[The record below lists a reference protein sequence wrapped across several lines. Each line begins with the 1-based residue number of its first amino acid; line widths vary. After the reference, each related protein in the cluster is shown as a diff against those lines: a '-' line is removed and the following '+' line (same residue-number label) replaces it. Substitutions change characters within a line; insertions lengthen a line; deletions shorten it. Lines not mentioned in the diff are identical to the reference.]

1 MRVRTL
7 AATLTAVVAIAA
19 ANAWMVTEAHA
30 QKVRVAVLPLEN
42 NSTFRWWGD
51 NLGAA
56 ASDELT
62 TQLVKSGQ
70 FSVIERMQIEA
81 ILAEQGFGQSGRVN
95 PATAASI
102 GEVLGVQVVF
112 VGSITQFSIETKRAG
127 IGGIGAS
134 FTEAES
140 ILDIRAVNTSTAE
153 IMSVAEGKGKKRLGG
168 INVNNVSFQQNF
180 DAGLA
185 QEALRPAV
193 EDIVKD
199 LVKQVDD
206 FAAVAPVATMATI
219 VGVRDGS
226 VYIDRGSNFGVEPGQ
241 RFNVYRVV
249 DEIRD
254 AQGNLLDRV
263 TEKVGVI
270 EVSRVLSQ
278 SAVCTLIEGD
288 AAEGDEAKG
297 S

>member
-1 MRVRTL
+1 MRVRSITATL
-7 AATLTAVVAIAA
+7 AAVLAM
-19 ANAWMVTEAHA
+19 NAWTVTEAQA

-42 NSTFRWWGD
+42 NSTFSYWGD

-62 TQLVKSGQ
+62 TQLVKSGK
-70 FSVIERMQIEA
+70 FSVIERRQIEA
-81 ILAEQGFGQSGRVN
+81 VLAEQGFGQSGRVN
-95 PATAASI
+95 PATAAAI

-112 VGSITQFSIETKRAG
+112 VGSITQFSIETKKAG

-134 FTEAES
+134 YSEAQS
-140 ILDIRAVNTSTAE
+140 MMDIRAVNTSTAE
-153 IMSVAEGKGKKRLGG
+153 IMSVAEGSGKKRMGG
-168 INVNNVSFQQNF
+168 LAVDNVSFQQSF
-180 DAGLA
+180 DAGIA

-193 EDIVKD
+193 EDVVKE
-199 LVKQVDD
+199 LVARVDE
-206 FAAVAPVATMATI
+206 FASIAPVAAAATI
-219 VGVRDGS
+219 VGVRNGS
-226 VYIDRGSNFGVEPGQ
+226 VYIDRGENFGVQPGQ
-241 RFNVYRVV
+241 RFDVYRVV

-254 AQGNLLDRV
+254 AQGNLLDRI
-263 TEKVGVI
+263 TEKIGVI

-278 SAVCTLIEGD
+278 SAVCTIVEGE

>member
-1 MRVRTL
+1 MRGRTL
-7 AATLTAVVAIAA
+7 AALAAILVFASGPWTASRVD
-19 ANAWMVTEAHA
+19 A
-30 QKVRVAVLPLEN
+30 QKVRVAVLALDN
-42 NSTFRWWGD
+42 NSTWSYWGAH
-51 NLGAA
+51 LGEA

-70 FSVIERMQIEA
+70 FSVIERRQIDA

-95 PATAASI
+95 PATAAAI
-102 GEVLGVQVVF
+102 GEVLGVQIVF
-112 VGSITQFSIETKRAG
+112 MGSITQFSIETKKAG

-140 ILDIRAVNTSTAE
+140 MLDIRAVNTSTAE
-153 IMSVAEGKGKKRLGG
+153 IMSVAEGQGKKRLGG
-168 INVNNVSFQQNF
+168 ININNVSFQQNF

-185 QEALRPAV
+185 QEALRPAI
-193 EDIVKD
+193 EDVVKE

-206 FAAVAPVATMATI
+206 FAAVAPVAARATI
-219 VGVRDGS
+219 VGVREGS
-226 VYIDRGSNFGVEPGQ
+226 IYIDRGENFGVQPGQ
-241 RFNVYRVV
+241 RFDVYRVV

-254 AQGNLLDRV
+254 ANGNLLDRV

-270 EVSRVLSQ
+270 ECARVLSQ
-278 SAVCTLIEGD
+278 SAVCSIVEGD
-288 AAEGDEAKG
+288 AAEGDEARG